1 MQYGIQKNLSNS
13 EFEKSVD
20 GSDTVTDNG
29 EYIFRKPKGL
39 SGISIPN
46 KITSISEGACYI
58 SPKLQPIKLPKDI

>member
-1 MQYGIQKNLSNS
+1 M
-13 EFEKSVD
+13 D